1 MRRKYACEVI
11 SLFALITSG
20 LLAVAAPSRAQ
31 DIRREHGTLVIR
43 NARKPARVSG
53 VPTRLTLAEE
63 LTIGLGSGEN
73 NRFTRLQS
81 AQADSAARIYALD
94 GGERMIKV
102 FDHEGRFMRIIGRAG
117 QGPGDFSSPARI
129 ILTPQDE
136 VAVYDAGNRRL
147 AFFKQDGALI
157 KEISTAR
164 WAFMRF
170 RVNSRGE
177 IIADHAVVFDGGG
190 LGYQLTKFSSG
201 LALTEKIATA
211 ISTDKPNS
219 IQPFAPTMHHGLRR
233 DDGLVWAVNS
243 RYELMVTDAD
253 GKMKMKILKD
263 PEPNPLTPA
272 DRKALIE
279 KDYRNVPPTVVL
291 DIPSEYPPFW
301 NFIVADTDHIFVR
314 TYVKDGKK
322 DFIHDVFDP
331 KGRFVAQFS
340 LGEEEFAMMAR
351 DGKLYTLVRE
361 NDEGI
366 PLIKRYR
373 LVWQ

>member
-1 MRRKYACEVI
+1 MKRSCPWPAVVSSVI
-11 SLFALITSG
+11 LIAGLCAGATPSG
-20 LLAVAAPSRAQ
+20 TQ
-31 DIRREHGTLVIR
+31 D
-43 NARKPARVSG
+43 ARKEQEVLVVRNPRKPVKVAGR
-53 VPTRLTLAEE
+53 PIRLTLIEE
-63 LTIGLGSGEN
+63 LTIGLGSDEN
-73 NRFTRLQS
+73 GRFTRLQS
-81 AQADSAARIYALD
+81 AQADSGARIYALD
-94 GGERMIKV
+94 GGDRLIKV
-102 FDHEGRFMRIIGRAG
+102 FDHEGRFIRVIGRPG
-117 QGPGDFSSPARI
+117 QGPGEFSAPARI

-136 VAVYDAGNRRL
+136 VAAYDAGNRRL

-157 KEISTAR
+157 KEIPTAR
-164 WAFMRF
+164 WLFMRF

-177 IIADHAVVFDGGG
+177 IIADHAVISEEGGVV
-190 LGYQLTKFSSG
+190 YQLTKFSPD
-201 LALTEKIATA
+201 LTSPVKIATA
-211 ISTDKPNS
+211 PSTDDPGS

-233 DDGLVWAVNS
+233 DDGLVWGVNS

-253 GKMKMKILKD
+253 GRTRMRVLKV
-263 PEPNPLTPA
+263 PEPCPLTQA

-279 KDYRNVPPTVVL
+279 KDYRDLPPNVVL
-291 DIPSEYPPFW
+291 DIPSNYPPFW

-322 DFIHDVFDP
+322 GFIHDVFDP
-331 KGRFVAQFS
+331 EGRFVAQFS